1 MDAFHQPGNE
11 LGNVIKIH
19 GFIRSFRP
27 TQQGLALSV
36 DMISRFFHRSIK
48 VLEFL
53 KAILFYK
60 EVDFYNMKQ
69 IFNRNLEKISQS
81 LIGLIVQTNHYL
93 DKITQEHYIIGITK
107 EDGVDLKIQLNT
119 GEEPFL
125 EDYFL
130 DTYNIQIKYLNLPCL
145 MLSRSPKGI
154 IGDPNYMPMELCT
167 IAQKQLARNQGQ
179 YSWNAQK
186 QMYPS
191 TRIQQISYFLKEMN
205 QGPRSLRKSN
215 MVVVNKYQFADAALS
230 KAPSFEIIDGFHKK
244 ICDAMR
250 ERVKPA
256 VQMIMVILDDRYQ
269 SPHYNE
275 IKYWGDCERGVPTQ
289 IVTTNLLMKLRR
301 SWRHNIPNLCLKM
314 NSKLGGI
321 NVQFYSWNERA
332 LRERVCKNIKYGKF
346 IAFGADVTHPP
357 KGTTNPSF
365 AAVTGSL
372 DFGCSFYGAKILVQ
386 EPFQEIISELE
397 SAVTELLLDFQAKN
411 KNSKLPQNILFYR
424 DGVSDFMFKTV
435 LEQELPQIIRGANA
449 AQPGYKPLIS
459 LIVVV
464 KRHNTRFFLPQA
476 LRWTEKEIGV
486 MDIKSSNIEAGT
498 VVDLEVC
505 DAQKFDFYILSHVPN
520 GQGTPRPSHYY
531 VLYDEANFT
540 ADDFQNITH
549 YLCHIYQRTL
559 YPVSMPAPAYYAH
572 LVAFRA
578 RVVSA
583 GYKAVFERKNPPAQA
598 STSSDPAATTALN
611 FPPIHINNRFKMFY
625 M

>member
-205 QGPRSLRKSN
+205 QGPRSNHSKNLNVEIDYNPTKIKARILPPPLLNRAPVPKEQLIHWGVLNLAKKLLNNQNLIDEFMTEVVQSLRKSN

-411 KNSKLPQNILFYR
+411 KNSKLPQ
-424 DGVSDFMFKTV
+424 
-435 LEQELPQIIRGANA
+435 
-449 AQPGYKPLIS
+449 
-459 LIVVV
+459 
-464 KRHNTRFFLPQA
+464 
-476 LRWTEKEIGV
+476 
-486 MDIKSSNIEAGT
+486 
-498 VVDLEVC
+498 
-505 DAQKFDFYILSHVPN
+505 
-520 GQGTPRPSHYY
+520 
-531 VLYDEANFT
+531 
-540 ADDFQNITH
+540 
-549 YLCHIYQRTL
+549 
-559 YPVSMPAPAYYAH
+559 
-572 LVAFRA
+572 
-578 RVVSA
+578 
-583 GYKAVFERKNPPAQA
+583 
-598 STSSDPAATTALN
+598 TSCS
-611 FPPIHINNRFKMFY
+611 KQC
-625 M
+625 